1 MEELILSLNFAT
13 LGWKIGLPLI
23 LILVDVVSGI
33 IQALIND
40 DFHSTTMRQGLYHK
54 VLEILVIV
62 VAFALQFAFNSE
74 LVSTVIMGYIV
85 VMELAS
91 ILENLTRAGLNLGPL
106 SKMLRITGNTKAAD
120 ALDKTVEENTKK

>member
-1 MEELILSLNFAT
+1 MEELMLSLNFST

-23 LILVDVVSGI
+23 LILIDVISGI

-54 VLEILVIV
+54 VLEILVMI

-91 ILENLTRAGLNLGPL
+91 ILENLTHAGLNLGPL
-106 SKMLRITGNTKAAD
+106 SKMLRITGNTKVAD
-120 ALDKTVEENTKK
+120 VLDKTVEENAKK

>member
-33 IQALIND
+33 IQALVND

-62 VAFALQFAFNSE
+62 VAFALQLAFNSE

>member
-62 VAFALQFAFNSE
+62 VAFALQLAFNSE
-74 LVSTVIMGYIV
+74 LVSTIIMGYIV

>member
-23 LILVDVVSGI
+23 LILVDVISGI
-33 IQALIND
+33 VQALIND

-54 VLEILVIV
+54 VLEILVMV

-91 ILENLTRAGLNLGPL
+91 ILENLTHAGLNLGPL

>member
-13 LGWKIGLPLI
+13 LGWNIGLPLI

>member
-1 MEELILSLNFAT
+1 MEELMLSLHFST

-23 LILVDVVSGI
+23 LILVDVISGV

-62 VAFALQFAFNSE
+62 VGFALQFAFNSE

-91 ILENLTRAGLNLGPL
+91 ILENLTHAGLNLGPL
-106 SKMLRITGNTKAAD
+106 SKMLRITGNIKVAD

>member
-1 MEELILSLNFAT
+1 MEELMLSLHFST

-23 LILVDVVSGI
+23 LILVDVISGV

-54 VLEILVIV
+54 VLEILV
-62 VAFALQFAFNSE
+62 
-74 LVSTVIMGYIV
+74 STVIMGYIV

-91 ILENLTRAGLNLGPL
+91 ILENLTHAGLNLGPL
-106 SKMLRITGNTKAAD
+106 SKMLRITGNTKVAD